1 LRARRARGIIRR
13 MRKIKCLVTA
23 GPTREYFDPVRFIS
37 NPSTGKMGWNIA
49 RAAAEAGWE
58 TSLVLGPSQ
67 LGDPDGVRV
76 SRVVSALDMLEECER
91 LFDACDML
99 IMSAAVSDVRPAER
113 LARKASKS
121 RIDLNPRLERTPD
134 ILKTL
139 SQKKGGRILV
149 GFAAQTHDVAEYARK
164 KLEEKNLD
172 CIAANSVASA
182 EYGFASDKN
191 KIELIMRSGETVGFA
206 PADKYSLAKKL
217 VEFLGRRFF
226 G

>member
-1 LRARRARGIIRR
+1 
-13 MRKIKCLVTA
+13 
-23 GPTREYFDPVRFIS
+23 
-37 NPSTGKMGWNIA
+37 MGWNIA

-139 SQKKGGRILV
+139 SQKRAA
-149 GFAAQTHDVAEYARK
+149 GFLWGSRRRPTTWPNTRGKSLKRKISTVLRQT
-164 KLEEKNLD
+164 
-172 CIAANSVASA
+172 AS
-182 EYGFASDKN
+182 
-191 KIELIMRSGETVGFA
+191 L
-206 PADKYSLAKKL
+206 
-217 VEFLGRRFF
+217 RRNTALRPTK
-226 G
+226 

>member
-1 LRARRARGIIRR
+1 MRARRARGIIRR

-37 NPSTGKMGWNIA
+37 NPSTGKMSWNIA

-67 LGDPDGVRV
+67 LGDPDGVHV
-76 SRVVSALDMLEECER
+76 SRVVSALDML
-91 LFDACDML
+91 
-99 IMSAAVSDVRPAER
+99 IMPAAVSDVRPAER